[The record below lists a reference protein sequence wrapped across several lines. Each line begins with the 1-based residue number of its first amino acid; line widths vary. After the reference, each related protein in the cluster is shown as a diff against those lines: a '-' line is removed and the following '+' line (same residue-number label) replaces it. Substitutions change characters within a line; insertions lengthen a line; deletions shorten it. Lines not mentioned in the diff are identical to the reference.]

1 MDFPWPKNA
10 RFAKIGPDRIHYSVT
25 GDGDALL
32 ILHAGIADMRMWD
45 AQIPDLSA
53 KYRTIRYDIRGFG
66 RSPIPADT
74 FANHEDPAA
83 LLDHLQVDSAHVV
96 GASYGGLIALDF
108 TLAHPERVRSLVLVA
123 PSISGQE
130 HGPEIHAF
138 WKAEEE
144 ALERDDL
151 DAAVEV
157 NLRTWVDGPQRGR
170 DQVDPAVRAKVAAM
184 QRLAFEIEEPEEY
197 EEIALDPPAIRRLGE
212 LRTPL
217 LIIVGD
223 LDLPAKLELSSYL
236 AAEIPHARLEILPAC
251 AHLPNMEKPDQFNR
265 LLLDFISATA

>member
-1 MDFPWPKNA
+1 MDYPWPKNA

-32 ILHAGIADMRMWD
+32 LLHAGIADMRMWD
-45 AQIPDLSA
+45 AQILDLSA
-53 KYRTIRYDIRGFG
+53 EYRAIRYDIRGFG
-66 RSPIPADT
+66 RSPIPSAT

-83 LLDHLQVDSAHVV
+83 LLDHLGIGSAHIV

-108 TLAHPERVRSLVLVA
+108 ALAHPERVRSLVLVA

-130 HGPEIHAF
+130 YGPEIHAF
-138 WKAEEE
+138 WEAEEA

-184 QRLAFEIEEPEEY
+184 QRLAFEIEEPDEY
-197 EEIALDPPAIRRLGE
+197 DEISLDPPAIHRLDE
-212 LRTPL
+212 LRLPL

-223 LDLPAKLELSSYL
+223 LDLPDKLELARHL
-236 AAEIPHARLEILPAC
+236 AAEIPRARLEIMPGC
-251 AHLPNMEKPDQFNR
+251 AHLPNMEKPVVFNR
-265 LLLDFISATA
+265 LLLNFISTTA